1 MSERELR
8 RVEVLA
14 EVINRRRTVASAA
27 AVLVLSARQVHRLLA
42 AYRHGGA
49 SALAHQARGRPSSNK
64 IAASVRDQAL
74 ALVRA
79 SYADFGPTLAA
90 EMPPEKHGLRI
101 SRETLRGWRLGEVLA
116 FIKSQQEPA
125 HRRG

>member
-27 AVLVLSARQVHRLLA
+27 AVLVLSARQVHRLLT

-49 SALAHQARGRPSSNK
+49 SALAHQSRGRPSSSMRK
-64 IAASVRDQAL
+64 PPSTASVVTA
-74 ALVRA
+74 
-79 SYADFGPTLAA
+79 P
-90 EMPPEKHGLRI
+90 
-101 SRETLRGWRLGEVLA
+101 
-116 FIKSQQEPA
+116 
-125 HRRG
+125 